1 MNKKT
6 PEELAREYV
15 VPIIQMAD
23 KSYRGWWQENGP
35 WSIGRAY
42 IDGYQAAKESNSPVK
57 PDGSNSS
64 NNSNGWISTKD
75 RLPEIGEYVLVTHR
89 ISQDYDGAKV
99 MEARR
104 LNKFEYTVGDGEGLL
119 AEYVDYWMPLP
130 AAPKEAP

>member
-6 PEELAREYV
+6 PEELAEEYR
-15 VPIIQMAD
+15 D
-23 KSYRGWWQENGP
+23 T
-35 WSIGRAY
+35 RAN
-42 IDGYQAAKESNSPVK
+42 IDSFSVQKAFIAGYQAAKESNSPVK
-57 PDGSNSS
+57 PDGCNSS
-64 NNSNGWISTKD
+64 NNSDGWISTKD

>member
-1 MNKKT
+1 MKT
-6 PEELAREYV
+6 PEELAEDHANMRCPE
-15 VPIIQMAD
+15 Q
-23 KSYRGWWQENGP
+23 GP
-35 WSIGRAY
+35 EFIVWCMCK
-42 IDGYQAAKESNSPVK
+42 DDFLTGYQAAKESNSLEKPV
-57 PDGSNSS
+57 GSNSS
-64 NNSNGWISTKD
+64 NNLNGWISVKD

>member
-6 PEELAREYV
+6 PEELAEEYAAMTTNNLFYRE
-15 VPIIQMAD
+15 PLSNAFL
-23 KSYRGWWQENGP
+23 
-35 WSIGRAY
+35 A
-42 IDGYQAAKESNSPVK
+42 GYKAAKEANSPEK

>member
-1 MNKKT
+1 MSKT
-6 PEELAREYV
+6 RLELAYEEAKARHEAYV
-15 VPIIQMAD
+15 LAAEKNFKAMQAKLDHFANAD
-23 KSYRGWWQENGP
+23 KIINPPE
-35 WSIGRAY
+35 
-42 IDGYQAAKESNSPVK
+42 K

-104 LNKFEYTVGDGEGLL
+104 LNKFEYTVGDGEELL